1 MWRKNFVSIS
11 TIIRADE
18 TGKDAMKRV
27 LTATL
32 VAMSVCLS
40 ASACGG
46 KQEAEFGIPDQQA
59 IRSVTSALETSF
71 NAKDVDKLLTLYTEN
86 SVYMPPNKPLLR
98 GRDSLKQ
105 FYDGLLNGGSKDLKI
120 TPADVS
126 GHGTLAYE
134 SGSYS
139 MTNGTVPDRGKYL
152 FIFRKHER
160 VLEDRVHELEQ
171 RPAALLGLRCRRR
184 LHILQRRRLHVLGLR
199 RFEGSRRVTL
209 VVAELGR
216 PGGRPAC
223 GQQTPDSST
232 DDGDDRA
239 EPVGDEPASSSP
251 S

>member
-11 TIIRADE
+11 TSIQADE

-86 SVYMPPNKPLLR
+86 SVFMPPNKPLLR

-152 FIFRKHER
+152 FIFRNMN
-160 VLEDRVHELEQ
+160 
-171 RPAALLGLRCRRR
+171 
-184 LHILQRRRLHVLGLR
+184 
-199 RFEGSRRVTL
+199 GSWKIEYTSW
-209 VVAELGR
+209 
-216 PGGRPAC
+216 
-223 GQQTPDSST
+223 SS
-232 DDGDDRA
+232 DL
-239 EPVGDEPASSSP
+239 PP